1 MDKRLFLALGLS
13 LLFIW
18 VYSSFTAKPRPA
30 EPPAGSPPAAGAAEA
45 SGATATSGAGA
56 GAAGAAPVPNASGS
70 AGAPA
75 AGAEAESTEPGE
87 PVPFAGQGYEAE
99 FDTRGAGLS
108 WLRMTDYTTKPVG
121 GEPLRLLGGRHD
133 PVDSFLVRDF
143 QGRYPLERALWTV
156 EGRQTAA
163 GRQQLVFTWASDDGL
178 LFTRTVTDTGHPYTF
193 ELSLSVANTSG
204 GELPGTIMLV
214 LAGPH
219 GLVDDQ
225 VDSPLYPAPSA
236 VALIESEGG
245 RELKEWK
252 GGDLKQA
259 TPRKLA
265 PGEDLVAA
273 GVMSN
278 YFTAL
283 LVPADGKLVDQV
295 QPGAVLD
302 GERLERDVRKKLPE
316 GASEAQ
322 ADALREQ
329 LSAEHVTN
337 ATVEL
342 LLPAHTLPAPGQPL
356 EHGFTVFAGP
366 KDRQLAR
373 EAGYERFLDPVLD
386 KSFGSMAWINHGLLA
401 VLRFFQWLTHNW
413 GVAIILLTVVV
424 RLLLFPLTR
433 VQQATM
439 TKYSNTMQ
447 RLKPELDA
455 LKARYKTNVRKFN
468 EEQMKLLKEHGAT
481 PPIGGCLLQFIQLP
495 IWYSLFQVLR
505 SSIELRQAPFVLWV
519 HDLSR
524 PDAMPL
530 PPIVPGFAHLN
541 LLPVLMAAAMVFQMR
556 LTPKP
561 VDETQA
567 QTQRIMAVLMPVMM
581 LFILYTYPSGLS
593 LYIFT
598 SSLWGILESRV
609 IRKYWPVPGTVSAK
623 PA

>member
-18 VYSSFTAKPRPA
+18 VYSALTAKPRPP
-30 EPPAGSPPAAGAAEA
+30 EPPGGSPPAVSAPAGD
-45 SGATATSGAGA
+45 AGA
-56 GAAGAAPVPNASGS
+56 GGAATAPANAAGAAPG
-70 AGAPA
+70 GAA
-75 AGAEAESTEPGE
+75 APLDEPLEPGE

-108 WLRMTDYTTKPVG
+108 WLRMTSYFTKPG
-121 GEPLRLLGGRHD
+121 GDEKLRLLGGRND
-133 PVDSFLVRDF
+133 PVDSFLMRDF

-156 EGRQTAA
+156 ERRQTPE
-163 GRQQLVFTWASDDGL
+163 GRQQLVFTWTADDGL
-178 LFTRTVTDTGHPYTF
+178 VFTRTVTDTGHPYTF
-193 ELSLSVANTSG
+193 ELSLSVANASG
-204 GELPGTIMLV
+204 GELPGNIMFV
-214 LAGPH
+214 LSGPH

-236 VALIESEGG
+236 VALIEAGPG
-245 RELKEWK
+245 KQDLKEWK
-252 GGDLKQA
+252 GSDLAQG

-265 PGEDLVAA
+265 SGEELIAA

-278 YFTAL
+278 YFTSL

-295 QPGAVLD
+295 QPGAALD
-302 GERLERDVRKKLPE
+302 GERLDRDVRKKLPA

-322 ADALREQ
+322 AEALRAQ
-329 LSAEHVTN
+329 LEHEHFTN

-342 LLPAHTLPAPGQPL
+342 LLPAHTLPAPGQAL
-356 EHGFTVFAGP
+356 EHRFTIFAGP
-366 KDRQLAR
+366 KDRHLAR
-373 EAGYERFLDPVLD
+373 DAGYERFLDPILD

-424 RLLLFPLTR
+424 RLLLFPLNR

-455 LKARYKTNVRKFN
+455 LKARYKNNVRKFN

-505 SSIELRQAPFVLWV
+505 SSIELRQAPFALWV
-519 HDLSR
+519 KDLSR
-524 PDAMPL
+524 PDALPL
-530 PPIVPGFAHLN
+530 PAVVPGFEHLN
-541 LLPVLMAAAMVFQMR
+541 VLPLLMAGAMVFQMR
-556 LTPKP
+556 LAPKP
-561 VDETQA
+561 VDDTQA
-567 QTQRIMAVLMPVMM
+567 QTQRIMAVLMPIMM
-581 LFILYTYPSGLS
+581 LFILYGYPSGLS

-598 SSLWGILESRV
+598 SSLWGILESR
-609 IRKYWPVPGTVSAK
+609 IIKKYWPVPGTASAK